1 MVVTVIT
8 ALAAIFVFLLIV
20 LVHELG
26 HFITAKIVGVKVHE
40 FAIGMGPKL
49 FQFGKGETKYSLR
62 AIPIGGYVK
71 MEGEDDE
78 SKAEGSINNKPVLA
92 RIFVFSAGA
101 IMNFVL
107 AIIIF
112 VIIAFL
118 SGAPTIEIDD
128 IAQDSPAYIAGI
140 REGDILKS
148 VNDEDISIWDEY
160 QVIVGGSIS
169 KSYNMTILRGNNEI
183 DYIVEPII
191 KERRLIG
198 ISPKFINSVPTTVV
212 NVVTDDSPA
221 NEAGIKPDDEIISIN
236 GNQINEWQDILD
248 NINNSESE
256 TIEIDIRRNGEMMK
270 FNVEPMM
277 EQEQVIGLYFKGTNS
292 ILYGVSY
299 GMKRIVFLIGEMFGF
314 LGRVAR
320 LENVSKEVGGPV
332 KIISLVGQA
341 ARYGF
346 LNVLQ
351 MAAFL
356 SVNLGFLNLLP
367 IPALDGGRIL
377 FGVVELVRGKQMD
390 PEKEGL
396 IHFIGF
402 VFLILLILYISFND
416 VIGVFF

>member
-1 MVVTVIT
+1 MIT